1 LLRFVRNDGNSDR
14 NLLQEAALS
23 ASDLD
28 HLEPGPGIPLRHPLR
43 TAAIVIYAT
52 LLLLALTIPRSLTN
66 WVKGFEP
73 NGVQSV
79 ALQAAEGLAAF
90 SHRIGAD
97 WVFERGR
104 ELFLQATSK
113 RED

>member
-1 LLRFVRNDGNSDR
+1 M
-14 NLLQEAALS
+14 S

-43 TAAIVIYAT
+43 TTAIVIYAT
-52 LLLLALTIPRSLTN
+52 LFLLALTIPRSLTN
-66 WVKGFEP
+66 WLKGFEP
-73 NGVQSV
+73 NDMQIA
-79 ALQAAEGLAAF
+79 ALQAAEGLATF

-97 WVFERGR
+97 RPFAVGR
-104 ELFLQATSK
+104 DWFLNAAGK

>member
-1 LLRFVRNDGNSDR
+1 
-14 NLLQEAALS
+14 LS

-28 HLEPGPGIPLRHPLR
+28 HLSPGPGIALRRPLR
-43 TAAIVIYAT
+43 TTAVVIYAT
-52 LLLLALTIPRSLTN
+52 LLLLALTIPRSLVN

-73 NGVQSV
+73 NSVQSV
-79 ALQAAEGLAAF
+79 ALQAAQRLAAF

-97 WVFERGR
+97 RVFESGR
-104 ELFLQATSK
+104 ELFLRASGK

>member
-1 LLRFVRNDGNSDR
+1 M
-14 NLLQEAALS
+14 S

-43 TAAIVIYAT
+43 TTTIVIYAT
-52 LLLLALTIPRSLTN
+52 LFLLALTIPRSLVN

-73 NGVQSV
+73 TAVQIA

-97 WVFERGR
+97 RPFAVGR
-104 ELFLQATSK
+104 DWFLKATGK